1 MPDYDKIAFKNT
13 AIDKL
18 NTFNRFKMNKIPL
31 KRKKTEEDKQREQAI
46 TSYASTLSAK
56 DTGPTLLGDGS
67 SMTYAAGVAGS
78 GLKAL
83 FKLAAKN
90 IGKKVAVKKISG

>member
-1 MPDYDKIAFKNT
+1 MPDYDKIGFNNR

-18 NTFNRFKMNKIPL
+18 NTFNRFKQNKIPL
-31 KRKKTEEDKQREQAI
+31 KRKKTEEDKQREQDI
-46 TSYASTLSAK
+46 ISYASNLSAK

-67 SMTYAAGVAGS
+67 SMTYAAGVVGS

-83 FKLAAKN
+83 FKVAAKN
-90 IGKKVAVKKISG
+90 IAKKAAIKKIT

>member
-1 MPDYDKIAFKNT
+1 MHDYDKIGFKNK

-18 NTFNRFKMNKIPL
+18 NTFNRFNKNKMPL
-31 KRKKTEEDKQREQAI
+31 KRKKTEEDKQREQAL
-46 TSYASTLSAK
+46 TSYASTLTAK

-67 SMTYAAGVAGS
+67 SMTYAAGVVGS

-83 FKLAAKN
+83 FKIAAKN
-90 IGKKVAVKKISG
+90 IAKKATIKKITR

>member
-1 MPDYDKIAFKNT
+1 MPDYDKIGFKNT

-18 NTFNRFKMNKIPL
+18 NTFNRFNKNKIPL

-46 TSYASTLSAK
+46 TSYASTLTAK
-56 DTGPTLLGDGS
+56 NTGPTLLGDGS
-67 SMTYAAGVAGS
+67 AMTYAANVVGTGV
-78 GLKAL
+78 KAL

-90 IGKKVAVKKISG
+90 VAKKGVVKKISQ